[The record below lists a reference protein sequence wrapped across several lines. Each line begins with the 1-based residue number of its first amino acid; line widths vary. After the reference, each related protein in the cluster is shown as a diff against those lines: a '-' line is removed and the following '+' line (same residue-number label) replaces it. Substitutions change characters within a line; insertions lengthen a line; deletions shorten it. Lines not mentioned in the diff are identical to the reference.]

1 MNDYFCKKNKK
12 RENTNMISP
21 LLLAGISAGMQGL
34 STLLGTRAAARQNKK
49 IEKQNE
55 ADLKRAEAERKEAG
69 DNYLDTSEGKALS
82 NIAAEQLQEAS
93 QIANGQSIRSGE
105 SNAQRLARQ
114 QNAAKNYANVIR
126 QLAANSL
133 NYKRYN
139 DNILQ
144 QARNRYAANLN
155 AMQSAKAQSDV
166 NAGVGVANAIG
177 NSTQAAIGLQAL
189 DELNG
194 NSPAAKINNTAADSV
209 NIPIPS
215 APQYNSNSLLNNW
228 DDILKNKRSRVTLR

>member
-1 MNDYFCKKNKK
+1 
-12 RENTNMISP
+12 MISP

-93 QIANGQSIRSGE
+93 QIANGQSTRTGE
-105 SNAQRLARQ
+105 TNAQRLARQ
-114 QNAAKNYANVIR
+114 QSAAKNYANIIR

-189 DELNG
+189 NELNG
-194 NSPAAKINNTAADSV
+194 NSPVAKTNNTAANSV

-215 APQYNSNSLLNNW
+215 APQYNSDSLLNNW